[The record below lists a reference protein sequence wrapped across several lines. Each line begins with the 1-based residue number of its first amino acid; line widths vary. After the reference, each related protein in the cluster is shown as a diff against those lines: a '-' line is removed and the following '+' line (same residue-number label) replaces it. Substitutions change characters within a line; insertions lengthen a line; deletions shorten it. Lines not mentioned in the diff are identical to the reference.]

1 MFNINK
7 ISLAEPIDFAAS
19 ELKKYLRMMM
29 PEGGD
34 VKISYAPDAKDGFR
48 LGLMSDFGLDTS
60 DAEDVSLDDILY
72 IDADEKGGIIAGSN
86 PRSVL
91 LSVYE
96 YLRQNGCR
104 WLFPGVDGEFI
115 PMQDIKPVKYRHE
128 ASSRIRGNCIEG
140 NTSQKMLREFIDFL
154 PKVGLNTFMIQFR
167 VPFTF
172 YDRFYVHNHNN
183 ANFSPE
189 PVSRNQTIAWTVE
202 IECEMAK
209 RGLVLHSYGHGF
221 TTDPFGI
228 DSAIG
233 WAKVN
238 EEDYSE
244 DTMKFFAQLNGKRC
258 FFKDQPL
265 NTQVCMSNPEARKKI
280 ADYVADYARRHQNI
294 NYLHIW
300 LADSYNNHCECEN
313 CAKHRPSD
321 LYITLLNDID
331 RELTKA
337 SLPTRLVAIV
347 YVDTFWCPEKERFS
361 NSDRFTLMVAP
372 ITRDYTKGYDPA
384 LPAPELLPYERNKLV
399 MPKTLEENIAY
410 YKEWQKFFDGDRF
423 VFEYHFWRHQNF
435 DLGGRM
441 LAKRIYDDVVS
452 YRALGEQGII
462 ECGSQ
467 RSFFPNGYP
476 FYTHARALFDSSLT
490 LEEIERDYHECA
502 YGDVSGKVT
511 ELLEKVSDALPYDYV
526 APMHAELREE
536 KYATP
541 DCAERFSRGRA
552 LRDEILA
559 LVKENYNS
567 DVRVRTVSVRLLE
580 YYCTYLDKYID
591 VLEAVASDDK
601 DAVDKAMLDFKTEVG
616 KTEPYTETCFDF
628 GQATGQIFYHV
639 TTKTKS

>member
-1 MFNINK
+1 
-7 ISLAEPIDFAAS
+7 
-19 ELKKYLRMMM
+19 
-29 PEGGD
+29 
-34 VKISYAPDAKDGFR
+34 
-48 LGLMSDFGLDTS
+48 
-60 DAEDVSLDDILY
+60 
-72 IDADEKGGIIAGSN
+72 
-86 PRSVL
+86 
-91 LSVYE
+91 
-96 YLRQNGCR
+96 
-104 WLFPGVDGEFI
+104 
-115 PMQDIKPVKYRHE
+115 
-128 ASSRIRGNCIEG
+128 
-140 NTSQKMLREFIDFL
+140 
-154 PKVGLNTFMIQFR
+154 
-167 VPFTF
+167 
-172 YDRFYVHNHNN
+172 
-183 ANFSPE
+183 
-189 PVSRNQTIAWTVE
+189 
-202 IECEMAK
+202 
-209 RGLVLHSYGHGF
+209 
-221 TTDPFGI
+221 
-228 DSAIG
+228 
-233 WAKVN
+233 
-238 EEDYSE
+238 
-244 DTMKFFAQLNGKRC
+244 
-258 FFKDQPL
+258 
-265 NTQVCMSNPEARKKI
+265 
-280 ADYVADYARRHQNI
+280 
-294 NYLHIW
+294 
-300 LADSYNNHCECEN
+300 
-313 CAKHRPSD
+313 
-321 LYITLLNDID
+321 
-331 RELTKA
+331 
-337 SLPTRLVAIV
+337 
-347 YVDTFWCPEKERFS
+347 
-361 NSDRFTLMVAP
+361 MVAP
-372 ITRDYTKGYDPA
+372 ITRDYTKGFDPNA
-384 LPAPELLPYERNKLV
+384 TLPKTRPYERNKLV
-399 MPKTLEENIAY
+399 MPKDLEENLAY
-410 YKEWQKFFDGDRF
+410 YEDWKKIYDGDRF

-502 YGDVSGKVT
+502 DGDISGKVT

-536 KYATP
+536 KYATQ